1 MITKF
6 LASYG
11 FSSFKDF
18 LLSLFP
24 SFKYGIQS
32 WTLTFSA
39 VMAVISELLGCSPV
53 IVLVMFFSVIVET
66 VTGIRAS
73 RKLGQPFESFKFS
86 RCVLK
91 VFIWVFL
98 LYMFHSFAMDMH
110 DKADNWIYLI
120 GEFVFDVLHVTTM
133 FYFVIEY
140 STSILENLAV
150 LDGKPKEALVMAVSD
165 VFTSVVDRFKSL
177 LKK

>member
-11 FSSFKDF
+11 FSSVKDF

-24 SFKYGIQS
+24 SFKYGFQS
-32 WTLTFSA
+32 WTLSFSA

-53 IVLVMFFSVIVET
+53 IILVMFLSVIVET

-98 LYMFHSFAMDMH
+98 LYMFHSFSIDMH
-110 DKADNWIYLI
+110 DKAANWIYLI
-120 GEFVFDVLHVTTM
+120 GEFAFDILHVTTM

-165 VFTSVVDRFKSL
+165 LFSSVVDRFKSL
-177 LKK
+177 KK